1 MVKVV
6 PAGSNVATEILRID
20 LCSMLKI
27 LVLGSTTLENKN
39 KERKNL
45 CDGRD
50 ATDLVDEDSGSFGAI
65 VLLDKH
71 RSIILLP

>member
-1 MVKVV
+1 
-6 PAGSNVATEILRID
+6 
-20 LCSMLKI
+20 MLKI